1 MAIVF
6 IGQPNTG
13 KSAVF
18 NHLTG
23 SESMVS
29 NYAGTSME
37 IIKAALYLKGR
48 EFTVFDTPGIYSLYT
63 VGQATEQIIKL
74 LTEEHIDL
82 IINVIDASRLEQ
94 NLPLTLELLELSFPV
109 VVALNQIDQI
119 EKLGLEIDSAAL
131 ASLLDCPVVEF
142 SIYDSGSR
150 KELEEVINGYLQGDT
165 NSARANNTY
174 KIRPGG
180 PGDNICCSGCK
191 ACSVGDCEA
200 AMIQRS
206 DKSRAISNMTA
217 AVVNKKQSG
226 WLNKIQTLIDKPF
239 PGILIL
245 LLVGYLGFVLLLE
258 SIQLAEGPLTTIL
271 QPLNNYIES
280 SVRAL
285 IPPGM
290 VQNIMSRAIPEG
302 LLIPFTIVMPAML
315 MVSII
320 MAFLEDTGLLPRYS
334 VAFARIGSLVGISGE
349 AVIPLS
355 LGFGCRTPAVVA
367 SRMIPRERE
376 RFIVITLLSIVIP
389 CAATL
394 GILAS
399 VISAFNVSPVIIAV
413 TMLVTLISL
422 GLILNRLLPQEK
434 LFVCEL
440 PPLRVPRWSN
450 LLNKVKIRFAGF
462 FTEVLPLLLVMS
474 IAVRAL
480 IESGILENLHSLER
494 MSHFLFGIPSE
505 ALVAVLITIFQRYLA
520 PLILLHLTLTPR
532 EATIAIAMISLS
544 LPCLPAMVMI
554 VREIGARGLIK
565 IIGMGLVTS
574 CTVGIILNIL
584 LPV

>member
-1 MAIVF
+1 MAIIFV
-6 IGQPNTG
+6 GLPNAG

-18 NHLTG
+18 NYLTG
-23 SESMVS
+23 SMNIVS

-37 IIKAALYLKGR
+37 ISKVSLNRRDKEYIVY
-48 EFTVFDTPGIYSLYT
+48 DTPGIYSLYT
-63 VGQATEQIIKL
+63 SEHATKQVKDL
-74 LTEEHIDL
+74 LSDGNIDL
-82 IINVIDASRLEQ
+82 IVNVVDASRLEQ
-94 NLPLTLELLELSFPV
+94 NLPLTLELLEMSWPV
-109 VVALNQIDQI
+109 VVVLNQIDQV
-119 EKLGLEIDSAAL
+119 ESMGLEIDSGAL
-131 ASLLDCPVVEF
+131 AGLLQCPVVEF
-142 SIYDSGSR
+142 SIYDIGSREMLETVIDGYLAGEQNYIQTDKDKIFSGSTCDS
-150 KELEEVINGYLQGDT
+150 G
-165 NSARANNTY
+165 
-174 KIRPGG
+174 
-180 PGDNICCSGCK
+180 CSGCRV
-191 ACSVGDCEA
+191 CSEIDCES
-200 AMIQRS
+200 AMIKRS
-206 DKSRAISNMTA
+206 DKARAISQVTA

-226 WLNKIQTLIDKPF
+226 WLNKIQMVIDKPF
-239 PGILIL
+239 PGVLIL

-258 SIQLAEGPLTTIL
+258 SIQLAEGPLTSIL
-271 QPLNNYIES
+271 QPVNNYVETS
-280 SVRAL
+280 LRAV
-285 IPPGM
+285 IPPGTI
-290 VQNIMSRAIPEG
+290 QNILSRAIPEG
-302 LLIPFTIVMPAML
+302 LLVPFTIVMPAML

-367 SRMIPRERE
+367 SRMMTHERE

-399 VISAFNVSPVIIAV
+399 VISAFNVSPAVIVA
-413 TMLVTLISL
+413 TMLVTLILL

-434 LFVCEL
+434 IFVCEL
-440 PPLRVPRWSN
+440 PPLRIPGWSN
-450 LLNKVKIRFAGF
+450 LVNKVKIRFAGF

-480 IESGILENLHSLER
+480 IESGILEKLHSFEEV
-494 MSHFLFGIPSE
+494 SHFVFGIPSE

-554 VREIGARGLIK
+554 VREIGVKGLIK
-565 IIGMGLVTS
+565 ILAMGLATS
-574 CTVGIILNIL
+574 SAVGIMLNIL

>member
-1 MAIVF
+1 MAIVL
-6 IGQPNTG
+6 IGLPNTG
-13 KSAVF
+13 KSAIF
-18 NHLTG
+18 NRLTG
-23 SESMVS
+23 SQSIVS

-37 IIKAALYLKGR
+37 TSKARLYLRGR
-48 EFTVFDTPGIYSLYT
+48 EFTVYDTPGIYSLYT
-63 VGQATEQIIKL
+63 VDQAAEQVKKL
-74 LTEEHIDL
+74 LQEESVEL
-82 IINVIDASRLEQ
+82 IINVVDASRLEQ
-94 NLPLTLELLELSFPV
+94 NLPLTLELLELSLPV

-119 EKLGLEIDSAAL
+119 ESMGLEIDSGAL
-131 ASLLDCPVVEF
+131 ASLLNCPVVEF
-142 SIYDSGSR
+142 SVYDAGSR
-150 KELEEVINGYLQGDT
+150 EELKKAIEGYGTGATNLARSGDT
-165 NSARANNTY
+165 CRIRAE
-174 KIRPGG
+174 RP
-180 PGDNICCSGCK
+180 DDRHCSGCK
-191 ACSVGDCEA
+191 ACTAGDCEA
-200 AMIQRS
+200 AMIRRS
-206 DKSRAISNMTA
+206 DKARVISDMTA
-217 AVVNKKQSG
+217 TVVNKKQSDG
-226 WLNKIQTLIDKPF
+226 LNKIQTIVDKPF

-245 LLVGYLGFVLLLE
+245 LLLGYLGFVLLLK
-258 SIQLAEGPLTTIL
+258 SIQWAEGPLTTVL
-271 QPLNNYIES
+271 LPLNNYIEAS
-280 SVRAL
+280 IRAV
-285 IPPGM
+285 IPSGM
-290 VQNIMSRAIPEG
+290 VQNIMSRAVPEG

-315 MVSII
+315 MVSVI

-334 VAFARIGSLVGISGE
+334 VAFARLGSLVGISGE

-367 SRMIPRERE
+367 SRMMTRERE

-394 GILAS
+394 GIVAS
-399 VISAFNVSPVIIAV
+399 VISAFNVSPAVIVAV
-413 TMLVTLISL
+413 MLVTLIAL

-440 PPLRVPRWSN
+440 PPLRVPRWTN

-480 IESGILENLHSLER
+480 IESGILENLHSFEGI
-494 MSHFLFGIPSE
+494 SDFLFGIPSE

-520 PLILLHLTLTPR
+520 PLILLHLTLTSR

-565 IIGMGLVTS
+565 IIGMGLATS
-574 CTVGIILNIL
+574 CTVGILLNIL